1 MFGLKD
7 SDILS
12 IKNVLARY
20 PEVKK
25 AYIFGS
31 RAKGNFKNGSD
42 VDIAIIGEEID
53 FSHILQISAF
63 LNENTEMP
71 YIFDVLDYD
80 SITNKDLVAHIDR
93 VGILFYEEN
102 TVERLIK
109 N

>member
-12 IKNVLARY
+12 IKQVLASY

-31 RAKGNFKNGSD
+31 RAKGNFKSGSD
-42 VDIAIIGEEID
+42 VDIAVVGERIP
-53 FSHILQISAF
+53 FKNVLQIAAF
-63 LNENTEMP
+63 LNENTLMP

-80 SITNKDLVAHIDR
+80 SINNGELTNHIDR
-93 VGILFYEEN
+93 VGILFYEIS
-102 TVERLIK
+102 TP
-109 N
+109 